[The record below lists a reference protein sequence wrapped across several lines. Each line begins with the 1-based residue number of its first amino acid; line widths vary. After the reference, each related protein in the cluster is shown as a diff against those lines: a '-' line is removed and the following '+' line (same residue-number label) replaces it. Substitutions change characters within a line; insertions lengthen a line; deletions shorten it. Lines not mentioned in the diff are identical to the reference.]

1 MPLTEIV
8 VLALATVLCDS
19 AEVIEKGTSM
29 WTSNSL
35 SNVETISWESDFRI
49 DLGTNRLAPGEVDN
63 ENLRKGPNFHADVGQ
78 RCRALF
84 TGACNFD
91 DGIVRRT
98 KFIVEEGIQSDALG
112 FTFDRGMNA
121 IKFVKRPVVTLAC
134 A

>member
-1 MPLTEIV
+1 MSLTKIV
-8 VLALATVLCDS
+8 VLALTAVLSDS
-19 AEVIEKGTSM
+19 AEVVEKGTSI

-78 RCRALF
+78 RCHALS
-84 TGACNFD
+84 THACNFAD
-91 DGIVRRT
+91 SVVRRA
-98 KFIVEEGIQSDALG
+98 KFVVEEGIQSDALG